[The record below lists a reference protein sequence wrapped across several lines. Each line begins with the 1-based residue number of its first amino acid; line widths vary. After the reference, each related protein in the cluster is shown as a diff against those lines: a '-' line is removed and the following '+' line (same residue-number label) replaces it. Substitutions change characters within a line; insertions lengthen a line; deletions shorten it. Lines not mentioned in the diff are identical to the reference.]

1 MSGASFCLTAASW
14 PHGTDRPRPQNRRI
28 YCETRLND
36 GDEIICSAM
45 IHPLL
50 FRGGAVRSAALRR
63 TSQARHFKSNV
74 ACCRA
79 LSNSNNND
87 KGRHACSM
95 VMAMRPTQASA
106 GKWEVHN
113 SPSMLVRLA
122 GRYLLRSFAT
132 SSAPSSPGDECY
144 AKALR
149 ALEMARTLEAEKE
162 DQRAAEQYESMIKAR
177 EREEQRAKA
186 RAEKRSAAG
195 SAASQRLAELD
206 AHQNKEGSGMQS
218 RAAGVAV
225 IKTITKQT
233 QKERKNQVAK
243 DNGTG
248 SDQPKTDNE
257 IGQYKDEA
265 QRCLRTAAFDHSHP
279 KALVRLGND
288 ALEEAKQLM
297 HATADI
303 KNNTKDDVPSE
314 LLFLNP
320 LGRACRLYHMAGEAG
335 SAEGWF
341 NLGHL
346 FWMGFPEQEEE
357 ETSLDVLNYDASL
370 NFGPENLPDGDRNAI
385 DADRAAAISCFKKA
399 VDMGDPDA
407 MYFLGV
413 FFLSTDD
420 TNLDQRK
427 IGLEFID
434 QAAIIGHLGALY
446 YLALFHLNGDSSLN
460 VSPCSPAE
468 FVDRLN
474 LAADAGDS
482 DALFLRGHCH
492 YNGED
497 GYMLDY
503 NAALEDFV
511 SAASAGNAD
520 AAISAGAML
529 YSGDVVPQDRR
540 RAFELYQ
547 EAAELGSKD
556 GWRNLVSCYML
567 GHGVPKSEE
576 TAKHIADT
584 MLKGNE

>member
-1 MSGASFCLTAASW
+1 MLTATA
-14 PHGTDRPRPQNRRI
+14 HGQTQSRCL

-36 GDEIICSAM
+36 GEEIICSM
-45 IHPLL
+45 IVSLL

-74 ACCRA
+74 VGCRA

-87 KGRHACSM
+87 KGRRACSM
-95 VMAMRPTQASA
+95 VMTMRPTQASA
-106 GKWEVHN
+106 GKWAVHN
-113 SPSMLVRLA
+113 SPSMPMHLD
-122 GRYLLRSFAT
+122 RYSLRSFAT

-162 DQRAAEQYESMIKAR
+162 DQRAAEQYESMTKAR
-177 EREEQRAKA
+177 EREDQRAKA

-233 QKERKNQVAK
+233 RKERKNQVAK
-243 DNGTG
+243 DGTG

-265 QRCLRTAAFDHSHP
+265 QRWLRTAAFDHSHP

-297 HATADI
+297 HATADV
-303 KNNTKDDVPSE
+303 KNNTKDDIPLE

-346 FWMGFPEQEEE
+346 LWMGFPEQEEDE
-357 ETSLDVLNYDASL
+357 ALLDLLDHGVSL
-370 NFGPENLPDGDRNAI
+370 NFGPEILPDGDGNTI
-385 DADRAAAISCFKKA
+385 DADRAAAVSCFQKA

-413 FFLSTDD
+413 FF
-420 TNLDQRK
+420 
-427 IGLEFID
+427 
-434 QAAIIGHLGALY
+434 
-446 YLALFHLNGDSSLN
+446 
-460 VSPCSPAE
+460 
-468 FVDRLN
+468 
-474 LAADAGDS
+474 
-482 DALFLRGHCH
+482 
-492 YNGED
+492 
-497 GYMLDY
+497 
-503 NAALEDFV
+503 
-511 SAASAGNAD
+511 
-520 AAISAGAML
+520 
-529 YSGDVVPQDRR
+529 
-540 RAFELYQ
+540 
-547 EAAELGSKD
+547 
-556 GWRNLVSCYML
+556 
-567 GHGVPKSEE
+567 
-576 TAKHIADT
+576 
-584 MLKGNE
+584 